1 MIRSD
6 KRLWLC
12 AGLIALNLLFI
23 WGNSLLPGEVSGEI
37 SDAVKE
43 FLAAVLPVDGMASS
57 GGSGLIRKLAHLT
70 EFACLG
76 ALLAWLSGMLQKK
89 RGIALLLG
97 VAAACADETIQRFVP
112 GRGPSVWD
120 VLIDSGGVILGI
132 LLLLLG
138 HSCLRKGLLQ
148 ND

>member
-6 KRLWLC
+6 KRLRLC
-12 AGLIALNLLFI
+12 VGLIALNLLFI

-37 SDAVKE
+37 SDAVKDL
-43 FLAAVLPVDGMASS
+43 LAAMLPGDGLEAS
-57 GGSGLIRKLAHLT
+57 GGGLIRKLAHLT

-76 ALLAWLSGMLQKK
+76 ALLAWLRGMLQWK
-89 RGIALLLG
+89 RGTALLLG
-97 VAAACADETIQRFVP
+97 IAAACTDETIQRFVP

-120 VLIDSGGVILGI
+120 VLIDSSGVLMGI

-138 HSCLRKGLLQ
+138 HSCLNRKKLE
-148 ND
+148 DKS